1 MSYFELLQ
9 ESPGLFIIALLISL
23 VLTLFVYGAF
33 PVIFAK
39 TRKKPITK
47 KKYRILCYGINF
59 VGIVFFVALNGAAA
73 GGPYILWTWVFAK
86 YGIKT
91 LESKGLLTDSVTT
104 EEVSNPAEHA
114 SIPPS
119 SDNTPTEPSVRIQL
133 SDPDAPPSKPHGNWH
148 IYADDVL
155 LKTNDTPKADTTP
168 STTTGTHP
176 SSTPPK
182 VQFCR
187 NCGSKLGEGYRFCTE
202 CGTKVNSDNEAH

>member
-1 MSYFELLQ
+1 MSNFELFQ
-9 ESPGLFIIALLISL
+9 ESPGLFFIILLISL

-59 VGIVFFVALNGAAA
+59 AGIVFFVALNGAAA
-73 GGPYILWTWVFAK
+73 GGPYILWTWVFSK

-91 LESKGLLTDSVTT
+91 LESKGLLIDVVSVKNAAPTQKYN
-104 EEVSNPAEHA
+104 EVS
-114 SIPPS
+114 PS
-119 SDNTPTEPSVRIQL
+119 SDNIPVESTVKIQL
-133 SDPDAPPSKPHGNWH
+133 SDPSPSPSNPHSNWH

-155 LKTNDTPKADTTP
+155 LKTENTPNADVSP
-168 STTTGTHP
+168 TGTINV
-176 SSTPPK
+176 STAPPPPR

-187 NCGSKLGEGYRFCTE
+187 KCGNKLEVNHRFCGE
-202 CGTKVNSDNEAH
+202 CGTKVYKNNNQ